1 MLQMVPHRESEI
13 KCAPVLTFTKKMNAA
28 ERLLDVLL
36 DDYADY
42 RRPKRSKL
50 EDIDNSATTTVT
62 SQLKLSDIIQ
72 YAQKISYTTFAPP
85 EFGVGGPLRGVVP
98 PAPQEDQMRA
108 SQLYTFAN
116 LDVGL
121 PKMSV
126 EIPTIPEP
134 VPMSLPP
141 NFPVSVPAGWQPG
154 MPVELPRDLPLPPR
168 GWKPGDP
175 ITLPPMES
183 APFNVHQQ
191 QQQRPPARASDE
203 VVHVNR
209 VDINILG
216 DDDSSSDE
224 YSTSEEE
231 EISDDED

>member
-1 MLQMVPHRESEI
+1 MLQIAI
-13 KCAPVLTFTKKMNAA
+13 KDAPILTFTEKMNAA

-50 EDIDNSATTTVT
+50 EDIGNSA
-62 SQLKLSDIIQ
+62 LKVSDIIR

-85 EFGVGGPLRGVVP
+85 EFRAGGPLRGALP

-121 PKMSV
+121 PKMAEDIEPLM

-134 VPMSLPP
+134 NTMGLPP

-183 APFNVHQQ
+183 APLLSPNNVHYQQ
-191 QQQRPPARASDE
+191 QQQRPPGRACDE
-203 VVHVNR
+203 VLHVNK

-216 DDDSSSDE
+216 DNDSSSDE
-224 YSTSEEE
+224 YSTSDE